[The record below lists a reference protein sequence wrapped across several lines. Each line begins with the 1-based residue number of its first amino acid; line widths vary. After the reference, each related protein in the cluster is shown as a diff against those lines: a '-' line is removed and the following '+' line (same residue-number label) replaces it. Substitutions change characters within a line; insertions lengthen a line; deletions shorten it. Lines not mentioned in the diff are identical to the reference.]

1 MRVVDSEWLLYLQPF
16 PFPPCPFPF
25 PLYLTS
31 PKLDYKFAIAIGLVL
46 VTIGA
51 MLLSLCQGAV
61 PLTLTEVWQA
71 LGNLGSAQN
80 RTIIWELRLP
90 RILAA
95 ALVGSALGMSG
106 GLLQG
111 MLRNSLADPFVLGIS
126 AGAGLTAIGC
136 ITFSISSVYLPV
148 GAWVGAMA
156 TSAIVY
162 ILGYRAGTITVERLV
177 LAGIAVSSLFG
188 AMQTM
193 LLLLNDESRLQSAL
207 NWLVGSL
214 NGRGWST
221 VEVAAPYVLA
231 GLLAGAALGRSINL
245 LSLGD
250 ELAMSLGIS
259 LVRTRI
265 AIGIVA
271 SLLAGSA
278 VSVAGLIGFIGLIV
292 PHGVRMLVG
301 NDYRWLLPLSAIG
314 GALVLTLADLLAR
327 WGSIEFPVG
336 VVTALFGSPVFIWL
350 LYRRR
355 AENS

>member
-1 MRVVDSEWLLYLQPF
+1 MTHS
-16 PFPPCPFPF
+16 
-25 PLYLTS
+25 S
-31 PKLDYKFAIAIGLVL
+31 PRLVRNKLDSKPIITLGLGL
-46 VTIGA
+46 TLITG
-51 MLLSLCQGAV
+51 MLFSLCQGSV
-61 PLTLTEVWQA
+61 PLTLEQVWQA
-71 LGNLGSAQN
+71 LGHQGLAQN
-80 RTIIWELRLP
+80 QTIIWDLRLP

-95 ALVGSALGMSG
+95 VLVGAALGMSG

-111 MLRNSLADPFVLGIS
+111 MLHNSLADPFVLGIS
-126 AGAGLTAIGC
+126 AGAGLVAIGC

-148 GAWVGAMA
+148 GAWLGAMGTA
-156 TSAIVY
+156 AIVY
-162 ILGYRAGTITVERLV
+162 ILGYRAGTITAERLV

-193 LLLLNDESRLQSAL
+193 MLLLNDESRLQSAL

-221 VEVAAPYVLA
+221 VQVAAPYVIV
-231 GLLAGAALGRSINL
+231 GLLAGCLLGRSINL

-250 ELAMSLGIS
+250 ELAMGLGVS
-259 LVRTRI
+259 LVQTRLS
-265 AIGIVA
+265 IGIVA

-292 PHGVRMLVG
+292 PHGIRMLVG

-327 WGSIEFPVG
+327 IGSIEFPVG
-336 VVTALFGSPVFIWL
+336 VVTALCGSPVFIWL
-350 LYRRR
+350 LYQRQSSRI
-355 AENS
+355 

>member
-1 MRVVDSEWLLYLQPF
+1 VKNKQIVLSSSVRSTSRKFDRQPIITSILLLA
-16 PFPPCPFPF
+16 
-25 PLYLTS
+25 
-31 PKLDYKFAIAIGLVL
+31 AIFG
-46 VTIGA
+46 
-51 MLLSLCQGAV
+51 MLLSLCQGSV
-61 PLTLTEVWQA
+61 PLTLDEVWQA
-71 LGNLGSAQN
+71 LNHQGLAQHQ
-80 RTIIWELRLP
+80 TIVWDLRLP

-126 AGAGLTAIGC
+126 AGAGLVAIGC
-136 ITFSISSVYLPV
+136 ITFSISTLYLPL
-148 GAWVGAMA
+148 GAWLGAMGTA
-156 TSAIVY
+156 AIVY
-162 ILGYRAGTITVERLV
+162 ILGYRAGTITVERLL
-177 LAGIAVSSLFG
+177 LAGIAISSLFG
-188 AMQTM
+188 ALQTM

-214 NGRGWST
+214 NGRGWSN
-221 VEVAAPYVLA
+221 VQVAAPYVMA
-231 GLLAGAALGRSINL
+231 GLLAGCGLGRSINL
-245 LSLGD
+245 LGLGD
-250 ELAMSLGIS
+250 ELATSLGVS

-265 AIGIVA
+265 AIGLVA

-292 PHGVRMLVG
+292 PHGIRMLVG

-327 WGSIEFPVG
+327 IGAIEFPVG

-350 LYRRR
+350 LYQRQSNRI
-355 AENS
+355 

>member
-1 MRVVDSEWLLYLQPF
+1 MSTNQFTAHTSQRSIRPNSDRQLTISILLGTAL
-16 PFPPCPFPF
+16 
-25 PLYLTS
+25 
-31 PKLDYKFAIAIGLVL
+31 IIG
-46 VTIGA
+46 
-51 MLLSLCQGAV
+51 MLFSLCQGSV
-61 PLTLTEVWQA
+61 PLTLDEVWQS
-71 LGNLGSAQN
+71 LGHQGLAQN
-80 RTIIWELRLP
+80 QTIIWDLRLP

-95 ALVGSALGMSG
+95 VIVGAALGMSG

-126 AGAGLTAIGC
+126 AGAGLVAIAC
-136 ITFSISSVYLPV
+136 ITFSISSFYLPV
-148 GAWVGAMA
+148 GAWLGAMGTA
-156 TSAIVY
+156 AIVY
-162 ILGYRAGTITVERLV
+162 MLGYRAGKITAERLI

-193 LLLLNDESRLQSAL
+193 MLLLNDESRLQSAL

-221 VEVAAPYVLA
+221 VQVAAPYVLV
-231 GLLAGAALGRSINL
+231 GLIVGCLLGRSINL

-250 ELAMSLGIS
+250 ELAMSLGVS

-292 PHGVRMLVG
+292 PHGIRMLVG

-314 GALVLTLADLLAR
+314 GSLVLTLADLLAR
-327 WGSIEFPVG
+327 LGSVEFPVG
-336 VVTALFGSPVFIWL
+336 VVTALCGSPLFIWL
-350 LYRRR
+350 LYQRQS
-355 AENS
+355 NQI